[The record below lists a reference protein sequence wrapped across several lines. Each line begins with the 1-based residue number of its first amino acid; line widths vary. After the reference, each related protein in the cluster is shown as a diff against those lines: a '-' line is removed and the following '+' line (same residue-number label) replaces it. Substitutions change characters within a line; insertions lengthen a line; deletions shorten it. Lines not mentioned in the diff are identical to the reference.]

1 MIVQNILGEEKLPK
15 QNIRKVNM
23 AKINNTLYLTD
34 DYIFLK
40 NKKKNIFIKS
50 NINKGIVECNRIY
63 NIEKFIKCYEKILRE
78 NKLNNNL
85 IGDTIKIIVSPNY
98 YPSDIFV
105 LKNIFEKFNYRKVIV
120 ENEIKTYKL
129 NNNNCY
135 LNIFDNYMFL
145 TYIDEYQKIKS
156 YVINNNYYLDIEFL
170 IKSIKNKIKDK
181 DILIFGHGKLLQEIF
196 SKFEDL
202 YNNKTYLYS
211 NFDTFII
218 DNN

>member
-1 MIVQNILGEEKLPK
+1 
-15 QNIRKVNM
+15 
-23 AKINNTLYLTD
+23 
-34 DYIFLK
+34 
-40 NKKKNIFIKS
+40 
-50 NINKGIVECNRIY
+50 
-63 NIEKFIKCYEKILRE
+63 
-78 NKLNNNL
+78 
-85 IGDTIKIIVSPNY
+85 
-98 YPSDIFV
+98 
-105 LKNIFEKFNYRKVIV
+105 
-120 ENEIKTYKL
+120 
-129 NNNNCY
+129 
-135 LNIFDNYMFL
+135 MFL

>member
-1 MIVQNILGEEKLPK
+1 
-15 QNIRKVNM
+15 M
-23 AKINNTLYLTD
+23 AKLNNVLYLTD
-34 DYIFLK
+34 DCIYLK
-40 NKKKNIFIKS
+40 NKKKDKLIKYK
-50 NINKGIVECNRIY
+50 INSGIIEYGKIY
-63 NIEKFIKCYEKILRE
+63 NIDKFIKVYEKILKD
-78 NKLNNNL
+78 NNLNNNL
-85 IGDTIKIIVSPNY
+85 LGDTIKIIVSPNY
-98 YPSDIFV
+98 TPADITL
-105 LKNIFEKFNYRKVIV
+105 LKKLFERFNYRKISID
-120 ENEIKTYKL
+120 NEIKTYKL

-170 IKSIKNKIKDK
+170 IKSIKNKIKGK